1 MKQRFDRGYR
11 QYITELEG
19 DDDNDEL
26 DDPEEAFQA
35 WIEEPPKKSG
45 IFEQGIG

>member
-1 MKQRFDRGYR
+1 MKQRFDRQYR

-19 DDDNDEL
+19 DNEL